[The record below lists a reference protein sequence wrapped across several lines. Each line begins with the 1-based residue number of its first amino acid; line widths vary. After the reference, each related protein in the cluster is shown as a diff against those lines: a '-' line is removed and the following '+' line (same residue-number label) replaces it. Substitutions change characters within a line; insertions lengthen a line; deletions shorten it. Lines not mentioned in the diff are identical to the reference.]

1 MADNKQDR
9 GPQDRARVNMDE
21 DYEVRWWSK
30 KFGVTPDKL
39 RNAVDEVGPSSGAV
53 ARKLGKDVPG

>member
-1 MADNKQDR
+1 MADNRQDR

-30 KFGVTPDKL
+30 KFRTTPDKL
-39 RNAVDEVGPSSGAV
+39 REAVDQVGPSSKDV
-53 ARKLGKDVPG
+53 ARRLGRDDSV